1 MASKT
6 GIGCG
11 DPRQG
16 PEKQGPPSGLK
27 GSERRILLKPDH
39 EAELFVYQ
47 TKGVCPPEIHFQI
60 QGDLLKEIRFIGGG
74 CPGNAKLVSRMLRGR
89 PVSEVLPLLKDIP
102 CRNDTSC
109 PDQLVKALTAALKGS
124 LNPARSFLL
133 YTDPQPRSRIGLI
146 GELGGRSDVLKR
158 LIRHMRKEQVE
169 VIYSLGNL
177 TGNLPSNEEVIKLV
191 RKEGILTIQGDLDW
205 RYGQDEEPGGLSF
218 LPLEERDHLFQFPQV
233 LAFQVGD
240 KKGMAFYGR
249 YLQELPGFSDFE
261 PFALEINMVC
271 NLTNF
276 LQDESVFPALEA
288 MVPQF
293 ETQVIIFSQIKKWG
307 HRQIGGVD
315 FISLGPAWDGN
326 GLRWGLLE
334 GRGREIYFKVMGKQS
349 LKGG

>member
-39 EAELFVYQ
+39 EAERFVYQ

-133 YTDPQPRSRIGLI
+133 YTDLQPRSRIGLI

-205 RYGQDEEPGGLSF
+205 RYGQDEEPGGLSP

-271 NLTNF
+271 NLTDF
-276 LQDESVFPALEA
+276 LQDDTVFPALECMTA
-288 MVPQF
+288 KFQA
-293 ETQVIIFSQIKKWG
+293 QIILFSEIKKWG
-307 HRQIGGVD
+307 CWHVGGTH
-315 FISLGPAWDGN
+315 FISVGPASSDE
-326 GLRWGLLE
+326 GLGWGLLKNNTKE
-334 GRGREIYFKVMGKQS
+334 TCFEIMRLG
-349 LKGG
+349 

>member
-39 EAELFVYQ
+39 EAERFVYQ

-133 YTDPQPRSRIGLI
+133 YTDPQPRSRLGLI

-205 RYGQDEEPGGLSF
+205 RYGQDEEPGGLSP

>member
-39 EAELFVYQ
+39 EAERFVYQ

-60 QGDLLKEIRFIGGG
+60 QGDLLKEIQFIGGG

-205 RYGQDEEPGGLSF
+205 RYGQDEEPGGLSP

-334 GRGREIYFKVMGKQS
+334 GRGREIHFKVMGKES
-349 LKGG
+349 LKRG

>member
-39 EAELFVYQ
+39 EAERFFYQ

-109 PDQLVKALTAALKGS
+109 PDQLAKALTAALKGS

-133 YTDPQPRSRIGLI
+133 YTDLQPRSRIGLI

-158 LIRHMRKEQVE
+158 LIRHMHKEQVE

-205 RYGQDEEPGGLSF
+205 RYGQDEEPGGLSP

-288 MVPQF
+288 MVPGYHLL
-293 ETQVIIFSQIKKWG
+293 SDKK
-307 HRQIGGVD
+307 
-315 FISLGPAWDGN
+315 
-326 GLRWGLLE
+326 
-334 GRGREIYFKVMGKQS
+334 MGS
-349 LKGG
+349 